1 MVKIMKISDVFVL
14 HQGNGLELYNM
25 TISENSDINF
35 VSRTAQNNGVV
46 AKVQRDDRIAPFSA
60 GFITVA
66 LGGSVLSSFVQT
78 KPFYTAFH
86 IMVLEPKQTLT
97 FNEKLFYCM
106 CINKNAYRYSYGRQ
120 ANKSL
125 KDIELPEV
133 LPPWVNK
140 TLVSKPKSKIKASTA
155 NLDATAWKSFK
166 LSDLFDISTSNDS
179 NLQNSNLG
187 KTPYVASS
195 SENNGITAHIDAV
208 PSQKANT
215 MTIARNGSVGSVF
228 YHAYPYCASPDDVRI
243 LSPKFELNKYNA
255 LFLKTVIEKEKYKY
269 AYGRKLGTKR
279 IMQMIINLPVDND
292 GNVDFAYMESF
303 IRSLPNSDCI

>member
-1 MVKIMKISDVFVL
+1 MRVDELFDIKYGI
-14 HQGNGLELYNM
+14 NLELINCEI
-25 TISENSDINF
+25 TTQNDPEGVAFVARTSEN
-35 VSRTAQNNGVV
+35 NGIV
-46 AKVQRDDRIAPFSA
+46 AYVKKIEGKTPQPA
-60 GFITVA
+60 GVITCA
-66 LGGSVLSSFVQT
+66 AGGSVLSTFLQVR
-78 KPFYTAFH
+78 PFYSGRDLY
-86 IMVLEPKQTLT
+86 VLYPQKNMTL
-97 FNEKLFYCM
+97 NEKLFYCM
-106 CINKNAYRYSYGRQ
+106 CIQKNAYRYSYGRQ

-125 KDIELPEV
+125 KDIEIPDV
-133 LPPWVNK
+133 LPIWVNK
-140 TLVSKPKSKIKASTA
+140 TRVRKPKSKIKTSTA
-155 NLDATAWKSFK
+155 KIDTTTWKSFR
-166 LSDLFDISTSNDS
+166 LSDLFDVSTSNDS